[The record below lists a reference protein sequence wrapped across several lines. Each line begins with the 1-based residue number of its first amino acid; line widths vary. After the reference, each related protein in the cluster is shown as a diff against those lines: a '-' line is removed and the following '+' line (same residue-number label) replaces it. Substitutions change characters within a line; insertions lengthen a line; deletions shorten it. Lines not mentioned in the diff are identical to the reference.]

1 MEGYIEPCTDYI
13 LKLSLDGLSERD
25 PVDVLKCDA
34 APEIEG
40 PNLLDLIEK
49 PNTKCQETLP
59 I

>member
-13 LKLSLDGLSERD
+13 LKPSLDVLSERD
-25 PVDVLKCDA
+25 PMDAFKCDA
-34 APEIEG
+34 ALEVEG

-49 PNTKCQETLP
+49 PNTKCQETLA